1 MEKYR
6 SILRKYLPEAAVDK
20 VYDML
25 REHQAHLK
33 ISRKR
38 TSKLGDYRSPH
49 KGNGHQITVNHDLNP
64 YAFLIT
70 LVHELA
76 HLLTWERYR
85 NRVRA
90 HGEEWKTAFR
100 ELMDPFMEMGIFPPD
115 IRQALQRYLRKS
127 YASSGS
133 DLNLSRA
140 LREYDASREPSLED
154 LEEGSIFRLSNGR
167 TFKKGPRVRKR
178 YRCLCIDNNRIYLV
192 NPLVKVEV
200 AECRA

>member
-20 VYDML
+20 VFDML
-25 REHQAHLK
+25 KEHRAHLK

-49 KGNGHQITVNHDLNP
+49 KDNGHQITVNHDLNP

-90 HGEEWKTAFR
+90 HGEEWKAAYR
-100 ELMDPFMEMGIFPPD
+100 ELMDPFMEMGIFPAD
-115 IRQALQRYLRKS
+115 IRQALQTYLMKS

-133 DLNLSRA
+133 DLNLSRV
-140 LREYDASREPSLED
+140 LRGYDACSGPSLED
-154 LEEGSIFRLSNGR
+154 LEEGSLFRLSNGR